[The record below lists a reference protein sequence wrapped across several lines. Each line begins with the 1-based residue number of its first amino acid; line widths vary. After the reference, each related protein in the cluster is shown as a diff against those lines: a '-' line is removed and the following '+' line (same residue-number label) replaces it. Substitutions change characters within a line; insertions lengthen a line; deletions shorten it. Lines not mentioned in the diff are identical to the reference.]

1 MVRGLRAGARVVA
14 GLEMDVRR
22 GLPRVRTRVSR
33 THAPGGQASKASS
46 KYETRFGPF
55 SYELY
60 PGNVSRRGP
69 MLGSPF
75 FDPSKTFV
83 ITFMA
88 EDVPWLLDGPP
99 WDMPSESTSDSGAR

>member
-1 MVRGLRAGARVVA
+1 MYGGDFRAFG
-14 GLEMDVRR
+14 
-22 GLPRVRTRVSR
+22 RVSQGR
-33 THAPGGQASKASS
+33 THPEGRASKASS

-69 MLGSPF
+69 MLGSTF

-99 WDMPSESTSDSGAR
+99 WDMPSEST